1 MKQLKAIAV
10 CGFLGAVMVNC
21 CGCGALL
28 NFAFPDTTTVRVVN
42 NAAFDVE
49 YDLYYGD
56 DENTLEAFLVEFGE
70 HVHTTLAPGE
80 STVIAEDCS
89 NLKAVIIDDA
99 DLRIIGGIGPETDS
113 DVLRDGDEFGCGDT
127 VTFTFTSSDLGT
139 NFEVT
144 PTVN

>member
-99 DLRIIGGIGPETDS
+99 DLRIIGGIGPEDDTR
-113 DVLRDGDEFGCGDT
+113 VYREGDDFDCRET
-127 VTFTFTSSDLGT
+127 ITFTFNSDSLGLS
-139 NFEVT
+139 FEIDT
-144 PTVN
+144 DIN